1 MGGHRF
7 LQGKSSDRIKIYLIV
22 GLALVLAALV
32 YRYLHAKASRKE
44 SVSPA
49 STTASVAGIPDVSLI
64 GMETMG
70 KTQPRGL
77 QFEESRRV
85 FLRDIFAPARPLT
98 EAAVQSSKDHL
109 PSSKDVS
116 SFKLN
121 GIIVG
126 GRNSIAIIN
135 GKLLRQGEKIDGYTL
150 IRIDE
155 KRVFL
160 KSGRKTV
167 KLKLV
172 SND

>member
-1 MGGHRF
+1 M
-7 LQGKSSDRIKIYLIV
+7 V
-22 GLALVLAALV
+22 GLAFVLAALV
-32 YRYLHAKASRKE
+32 YRYLHAKASHKE
-44 SVSPA
+44 NLSPA
-49 STTASVAGIPDVSLI
+49 SITTSVAGIPKVPVI
-64 GMETMG
+64 ATETIG
-70 KTQPRGL
+70 KTQSRRL
-77 QFEESRRV
+77 QFEGSQRV
-85 FLRDIFAPARPLT
+85 FLRDIFAPATPLAG
-98 EAAVQSSKDHL
+98 AAVQSSKKHR

-126 GRNSIAIIN
+126 GKNAIAIIN

-150 IRIDE
+150 IGIDE

-172 SND
+172 TNE